1 MSRRREKRRAYDK
14 KGSNR
19 SWCRASP
26 GDEMFSE
33 GQIFMAVPTMKPIYL
48 AGTRAADT
56 PPQWLLQSVTLQQ
69 YWFGLTVLK
78 LALYSHQEP
87 KYWLSPPRVAE
98 HFALFHANKRFCPD
112 PLRRLLRNA
121 SLQPYLKDT
130 GLQRGEKVQQGTPS
144 KALIFSD

>member
-1 MSRRREKRRAYDK
+1 MAPPVRDITAVLVWLDSAKISALLPPRA
-14 KGSNR
+14 
-19 SWCRASP
+19 
-26 GDEMFSE
+26 
-33 GQIFMAVPTMKPIYL
+33 QVLAV
-48 AGTRAADT
+48 
-56 PPQWLLQSVTLQQ
+56 
-69 YWFGLTVLK
+69 
-78 LALYSHQEP
+78 
-87 KYWLSPPRVAE
+87 PPRVAE

>member
-1 MSRRREKRRAYDK
+1 
-14 KGSNR
+14 
-19 SWCRASP
+19 
-26 GDEMFSE
+26 
-33 GQIFMAVPTMKPIYL
+33 MAVPTMKPIYL